1 MDIKYYNNAF
11 SWNRLDIDAK
21 CRVETQFSRKFD
33 NHHALTITIVI
44 QIVSITHH
52 VAITEN

>member
-11 SWNRLDIDAK
+11 SWNRLEIHAK
-21 CRVETQFSRKFD
+21 YRVETQLSRKFD